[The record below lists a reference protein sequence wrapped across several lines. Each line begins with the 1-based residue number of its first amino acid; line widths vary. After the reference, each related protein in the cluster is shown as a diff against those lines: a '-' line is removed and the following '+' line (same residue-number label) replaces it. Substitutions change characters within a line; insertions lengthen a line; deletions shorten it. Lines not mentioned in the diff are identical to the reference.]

1 MDDRQQLND
10 LRRLAELEARSGA
23 GEDFEPDV
31 MPGHTLA
38 AGPGTDMEI
47 TEATGDVHP
56 YAPAEP
62 SYLAVAGNAAAK
74 GAVSMADMFL
84 NAPVNAYNVAK
95 AGAVLAG
102 DAMGKDLR
110 DDLTITPQP
119 NLVEKGARAF
129 GLISDEREPQT
140 PGQRILDMAVQAGV
154 SMAASPASSAM
165 QFAKAGAIGLASG
178 AAAGVTKELT
188 DSPLAATAVGMAV
201 PLLARG
207 LPSKANAPILKNP
220 VLKQTAQD
228 GLDAGLVI
236 PPSYIKPSVT
246 TNRLQGFGG
255 KAATKQEAQVR
266 NVETIDNLARKAVGI
281 PEGVSIKEGL
291 EEVRKQAAKPYIEVN
306 ALAQVPIQRP
316 GVPSFPQYSQP
327 NLLEDLKQARHDAT
341 AHYNHYNRTADPAVL
356 AKAKGFQS
364 KANQLE
370 TQMEQVAKQAGRPEL
385 VEQLKEARTL
395 YAKTYDIERAL
406 NPADGHVSASLI
418 GRLHA
423 KGKPLSGELAVIG
436 KFARAFPDAVRD
448 SSRIQSPGVSG
459 IEAMAGAGLGALGY
473 GAAGGP
479 VGLLAAGVPL
489 LRGPARSMLLSK
501 GYQNRLLKEAPSLN
515 PAMLQS
521 ILAGRSTA
529 EAR

>member
-1 MDDRQQLND
+1 MDDRQELED
-10 LRRLAELEARSGA
+10 LRRMAELEARSGGSSDESMA
-23 GEDFEPDV
+23 S
-31 MPGHTLA
+31 A
-38 AGPGTDMEI
+38 APQQQDS
-47 TEATGDVHP
+47 A
-56 YAPAEP
+56 APQQAEP
-62 SYLAVAGNAAAK
+62 SYLAVAGNAVAK
-74 GAVSMADMFL
+74 GAASTADMFL

-102 DAMGKDLR
+102 DALGKDLR

-129 GLISDEREPQT
+129 GLISDDREPQT

-154 SMAASPASSAM
+154 SMAASPANSAM
-165 QFAKAGAIGLASG
+165 QFAKAGAMGLASG

-220 VLKQTAQD
+220 VLKQTAQE

-246 TNRLQGFGG
+246 TNRLQGFAG

-281 PEGVSIKEGL
+281 PEGTPIKEGL
-291 EEVRKQAAKPYIEVN
+291 KAVHDRANGPYMEVEKLRSSVN
-306 ALAQVPIQRP
+306 MPW
-316 GVPSFPQYSQP
+316 FPRFHSTS
-327 NLLEDLKQARHDAT
+327 LLEDLKAARNNAT
-341 AHYNHYNRTADPAVL
+341 QTFKAYNVSQDTDTL
-356 AKAKGFQS
+356 KKAKAFRAEAESIEKDIQ
-364 KANQLE
+364 K
-370 TQMEQVAKQAGRPEL
+370 VAEAAGRPKL
-385 VEQLKEARTL
+385 VQQLKDARTL
-395 YAKTYDIERAL
+395 HAKAYDIERAL
-406 NPADGHVSASLI
+406 NKADDHVSAAVL
-418 GRLHA
+418 GKMYA
-423 KGKPLSGELAVIG
+423 KDKPLSGELLVIG
-436 KFARAFPDAVRD
+436 KFAKAFPDAVRD
-448 SSRIQSPGVSG
+448 ASKIQSPGVSG
-459 IEAMAGAGLGALGY
+459 IEAMAAGGLGAGGMAL
-473 GAAGGP
+473 AGGP
-479 VGLLAAGVPL
+479 MGLLAAGVPL

-521 ILAGRSTA
+521 LLAGRSTA
-529 EAR
+529 ETR